1 MCGGCDLLI
10 LLDFVIFVIKY
21 HILTVNSFKVVLFKQ
36 SLSNPTFCI
45 IGPSVKSKSQ

>member
-21 HILTVNSFKVVLFKQ
+21 HILTVNSFKVLFKQ
-36 SLSNPTFCI
+36 SLVILLSALLALL
-45 IGPSVKSKSQ
+45 